1 MAIKSLW
8 VIFAGLLLLSATVC
22 LVWGQNS
29 SLGVKEGDT
38 FIYSYIG
45 AWESNQTGA
54 EPPSSIGD
62 QTTLQFIAFAIMDV
76 EGVSITTNTS
86 YCYDTGIMMEIA
98 TSDYGGGYMPFFVPP
113 NLGAGSLVPAT
124 YTESGPITDCYI
136 NDTTTQ
142 IFGSQTRTVNHLQL
156 EVPFEGFA
164 EVSCNAYWD
173 QATGA
178 MTQVTYSYSNQ
189 TGDTSTIWSV
199 TVKLIETSLFAI
211 SNSQSPPPSTSSS
224 PSQSPLP
231 SSSPS
236 PTIPY
241 LSYGIAIII
250 AILIIIA
257 IILALRHKGST
268 PKLQ

>member
-22 LVWGQNS
+22 VVWGQNS
-29 SLGVKEGDT
+29 SLGVKAGDT

-45 AWESNQTGA
+45 EWESNQTGA
-54 EPPSSIGD
+54 EPPSSIRD
-62 QTTLQFIAFAIMDV
+62 QTTLQFIAFAIMEV

-98 TSDYGGGYMPFFVPP
+98 TSDYGGGYTPFFVPP
-113 NLGAGSLVPAT
+113 NLGVGSLVPAT
-124 YTESGPITDCYI
+124 YMESGPIADCYI
-136 NDTTTQ
+136 NDTATH
-142 IFGSQTRTVNHLQL
+142 ILGSQARTVIHLQL

-164 EVSCNAYWD
+164 DVSCNAYWD

-178 MTQVTYSYSNQ
+178 MTQVTYSYNNQ

-199 TVKLIETSLFAI
+199 TVRLIETSLFAI
-211 SNSQSPPPSTSSS
+211 SGSQSPSPSPTSS
-224 PSQSPLP
+224 PSQSPSP
-231 SSSPS
+231 SSSQP
-236 PTIPY
+236 PDIPY
-241 LSYGIAIII
+241 LSYGLVIII

-257 IILALRHKGST
+257 IILALRHKSNT
-268 PKLQ
+268 PKFQ